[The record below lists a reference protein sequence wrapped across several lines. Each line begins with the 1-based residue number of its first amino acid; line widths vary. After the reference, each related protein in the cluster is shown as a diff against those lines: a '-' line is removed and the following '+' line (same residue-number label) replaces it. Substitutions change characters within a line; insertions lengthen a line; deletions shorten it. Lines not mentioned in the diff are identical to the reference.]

1 MTKYLINLILILF
14 LFSCNELDLNNV
26 SDVVENS
33 TNKIEEIIDNKK
45 QDKKEKNQSTNKPKK
60 DNIFYYVGE
69 PYFIEGVSYIPE
81 ENYNYSEIGLSSFYG
96 KELHNIKTVNNDTN
110 KVTELLG
117 RHKTLPIPSMVKVT
131 NLDNGLSINVKII
144 DRHDDNAVIIQVSR
158 KVAQLLGF
166 YKSKIATVKVEILS
180 DASKQWKSVANSLN
194 EENFDE
200 TISSAPTDIVSIE
213 EIDENMDTNDEATT
227 ITEEP
232 IELKS
237 EKINK
242 IRDVANISI
251 EEKRAAK
258 TIGSSLETAID
269 IRLTKD
275 LYDIAKKYD
284 FSEICI
290 TSLANTI
297 LDENT
302 KNQIEVKTSK
312 AKGKKCPVCWKITEA
327 ECERHPT

>member
-1 MTKYLINLILILF
+1 MIKYLISLILIF
-14 LFSCNELDLNNV
+14 ILFSCNELNLDNV

-45 QDKKEKNQSTNKPKK
+45 KNKKEKKQSIHNQIK

-69 PYFIEGVSYIPE
+69 PYFIEGVSYTPE
-81 ENYNYSEIGLSSFYG
+81 EKYNYSEIGFSSFYG
-96 KELHNIKTVNNDTN
+96 KELHNVKTVNNDIN
-110 KVTELLG
+110 KVTELVG

-180 DASKQWKSVANSLN
+180 DASKQWKSVVNSLN
-194 EENFDE
+194 EENFNQ

-213 EIDENMDTNDEATT
+213 EIDEIIETNDDTNT
-227 ITEEP
+227 IIEEP

-237 EKINK
+237 EKITDFKLYLRVTGFENYES
-242 IRDVANISI
+242 IRSVLDNYNNNLKYTS
-251 EEKRAAK
+251 EKNN
-258 TIGSSLETAID
+258 S
-269 IRLTKD
+269 
-275 LYDIAKKYD
+275 KYD
-284 FSEICI
+284 VII
-290 TSLANTI
+290 GPL
-297 LDENT
+297 ENT
-302 KNQIEVKTSK
+302 EANNMVSYFISKGYKETEILIE
-312 AKGKKCPVCWKITEA
+312 
-327 ECERHPT
+327 

>member
-1 MTKYLINLILILF
+1 MIKYLISLIFLLF
-14 LFSCNELDLNNV
+14 IFSCNELNLNNV

-45 QDKKEKNQSTNKPKK
+45 EDKKEKNQSTNKKTK

-81 ENYNYSEIGLSSFYG
+81 ENYNYLEIGFSSFYG
-96 KELHNIKTVNNDTN
+96 KELHNIKTVNNDIN

-166 YKSKIATVKVEILS
+166 YKSKIATVRVEIIS

-213 EIDENMDTNDEATT
+213 EIDEITDTINENAK

-237 EKINK
+237 E
-242 IRDVANISI
+242 NITDFKLYLKVTGFENYES
-251 EEKRAAK
+251 
-258 TIGSSLETAID
+258 IGSLLD
-269 IRLTKD
+269 N
-275 LYDIAKKYD
+275 YDNNLNYTSEKNNSIYD
-284 FSEICI
+284 VII
-290 TSLANTI
+290 GPL
-297 LDENT
+297 ENT
-302 KNQIEVKTSK
+302 EANNLVSYFISKGYKDTEILIE
-312 AKGKKCPVCWKITEA
+312 
-327 ECERHPT
+327 